1 MRKTRL
7 ARRYAQVLIAIGK
20 EDNAHERY
28 GQELR
33 NALSFFNANIELY
46 KFLLNPI
53 YPLSERAGLIDSICE
68 GIGAADVL
76 KKFLALLVKRRNIKL
91 LADIAAAYRRL
102 EDEMSGRVRAGIEAP
117 FPPSEEIFASV
128 KERLEKETG
137 KEVVLS
143 FIKNPA
149 LIGGFIV
156 RVGNTILDAS
166 ISAHLEKMRER
177 LMEEAV

>member
-7 ARRYAQVLIAIGK
+7 ARRYAQALIAIGK

-28 GQELR
+28 GQELG
-33 NALSFFNANIELY
+33 NALSFFSANIELY

-91 LADIAAAYRRL
+91 LADIVAAYRRL
-102 EDEMSGRVRAGIEAP
+102 EDEMSGRVRASIEAP

-137 KEVVLS
+137 KKVVLS

-149 LIGGFIV
+149 LIGGVFLKG
-156 RVGNTILDAS
+156 GNTITYGKINAPPG
-166 ISAHLEKMRER
+166 KKRGR
-177 LMEEAV
+177 